1 MRSHSTVYFLTLV
14 ALLGMAASL
23 FAREQYEQTNVFA
36 DEGDTS
42 LLATPAE
49 PADPE
54 LAEPADEVQALRAR
68 LDLLEKAEQ
77 KRTAGEAKK
86 AAEAAKVDDWL
97 DLSTEKWTVKLGG
110 HVQLDYINWAHAD
123 DAIVNAKDYF
133 AYRRLRLVAD
143 GTGYGVF
150 DFRLQMT
157 LEPGSSTG
165 LPAGTGLSPDV
176 KDAYISMNEIPWL
189 GRVRVGNFFVPFG
202 LEQVTNDT
210 NNIFMER
217 SIPTQGVFTADR
229 EVGIAFYNCTDDQSV
244 GWATG
249 VFFDNIT
256 DTQKDRIDSNQGVRV
271 SGRLT
276 WTPIYDEPSNGR
288 YVVHTGIG
296 VMHTQDQDGVVQFR
310 ARPQVNLGPRLID
323 SGLLNANSYTIG
335 NLEYAQVW
343 GPVTLQSEAYLTN
356 VNRVS
361 GDSQMIH
368 GAYAHLSYFLT
379 GENRIYERFGQ
390 HGAQFGRN
398 APFNNLFAVPG
409 AVSLGAWEA
418 KARWSYLNLDTLNR
432 GTYNDMTLGCNWY
445 WSERIRVMFDYIHPI
460 TSQDTT
466 FGATQSDLLAMRM
479 DFNW

>member
-1 MRSHSTVYFLTLV
+1 MSALPRVFLLTLL
-14 ALLGMAASL
+14 ALLGMGSGLVAQEGIELA
-23 FAREQYEQTNVFA
+23 NVFA
-36 DEGDTS
+36 DSGDS
-42 LLATPAE
+42 PVVAAPVEAAE
-49 PADPE
+49 P
-54 LAEPADEVQALRAR
+54 EPTETASEVQVLRAR
-68 LDLLEKAEQ
+68 LDRLEKAEQ
-77 KRTAGEAKK
+77 KRAASDAKK

-110 HVQLDYINWAHAD
+110 HVQLDYINWAQAD
-123 DAIVNAKDYF
+123 DAIVGAKDYF

-165 LPAGTGLSPDV
+165 LPAGTGISPDV

-217 SIPTQGVFTADR
+217 SIPTQGIFTADR
-229 EVGIAFYNCTDDQSV
+229 EVGIAVYNCTDDQSI
-244 GWATG
+244 GWASG

-256 DTQKDRIDSNQGVRV
+256 DTQKDRIDNNQGVRV

-276 WTPIYDEPSNGR
+276 WTPIYDEPSQGR

-296 VMHTQDQDGVVQFR
+296 ILHTQDQDGLVQFR

-356 VNRVS
+356 VNLVS
-361 GDSQMIH
+361 GDSQMLH
-368 GAYAHLSYFLT
+368 GAYAHLSYFIT

-409 AVSLGAWEA
+409 ALSLGAWEA
-418 KARWSYLNLDTLNR
+418 KARWSYLNLETLNK
-432 GTYNDMTLGCNWY
+432 GTYNDMTVGCNWY